1 MRYEQIGRKKEVENM
16 KYSNL
21 NDGIDEYLKKYE
33 DTFYVSNLDFAID
46 LIRTGGKK
54 FNLRNTTNYNAENQ
68 CFEEKVSGVETL
80 DLVTS
85 FLAELDGDYL
95 QCFTKSFNEGRFDF
109 YNDLENNDKKIRGIC
124 SYEGYTVNFNGTIS
138 DSRTIIHEFFHS
150 LNIKNYKLAPIFS
163 EMISIFMENKFLDFL
178 NTKGY
183 SRNDIA
189 KSRLARYNDFS
200 GAWNRL
206 IIQSNFLNLKNKIG
220 YLDEESYDF
229 ISMHE
234 KELNF
239 PHLSKEDF
247 IEVLE
252 FLDDRIKN
260 SEKIEQAFNPE
271 YSFRYY
277 IGTIY
282 SSYLLLQEDSLDKVL
297 LLNEYLRKPV
307 EETDIESAF
316 RIIGIKDET
325 DFRFIDATNKYYQKE
340 KLIYQGVKK
349 EKFSDMKNRPRNKKL
364 LKANMECVRNSV

>member
-1 MRYEQIGRKKEVENM
+1 MPYEQIGRKKEVENM

-21 NDGIDEYLKKYE
+21 NDGIDGYLKNYE
-33 DTFYVSNLDFAID
+33 DTFYVSNLDFAIN

-54 FNLRNTTNYNAENQ
+54 LNLRNTTNYNVENQ
-68 CFEEKVSGVETL
+68 GLEEKVSGVETL

-85 FLAELDGDYL
+85 FLAELGGDYL
-95 QCFTKSFNEGRFDF
+95 QCFTMSFNEGRFDF
-109 YNDLENNDKKIRGIC
+109 YNDLGNNDKKIKDIC

-138 DSRTIIHEFFHS
+138 DSCTTIHEFFHS
-150 LNIKNYKLAPIFS
+150 LNINNYKLAQIFS

-183 SRNDIA
+183 SRTDIA
-189 KSRLARYNDFS
+189 KLRLVRYNDFS
-200 GAWNRL
+200 STWSEL
-206 IIQSNFLNLKNKIG
+206 LLESDFLNLKNKIG
-220 YLDEESYDF
+220 YLEEDSYDF
-229 ISMHE
+229 IAMHE

-239 PHLSKEDF
+239 PHLSKEYF
-247 IEVLE
+247 IEILE
-252 FLDDRIKN
+252 FLDNRFKN

-307 EETDIESAF
+307 EETDIETAF

-364 LKANMECVRNSV
+364 LKANMPV

>member
-1 MRYEQIGRKKEVENM
+1 M
-16 KYSNL
+16 KYSNF

-54 FNLRNTTNYNAENQ
+54 FNLRNTTNYNAEDQ
-68 CFEEKVSGVETL
+68 GFEEKISGVETL

-109 YNDLENNDKKIRGIC
+109 YNDLENNDKKIKDMC
-124 SYEGYTVNFNGTIS
+124 NYEGYTVNFNGTVC
-138 DSRTIIHEFFHS
+138 DSYAIIHEFFHS
-150 LNIKNYKLAPIFS
+150 LNIRNYKLVPIFS

-189 KSRLARYNDFS
+189 KLRLARYNDFS
-200 GAWNRL
+200 VIWNSL
-206 IIQSNFLNLKNKIG
+206 TIQSNFLNLKNKIG

-282 SSYLLLQEDSLDKVL
+282 SSYLLLQEDSLNKVL

-307 EETDIESAF
+307 EETDIETAF

-364 LKANMECVRNSV
+364 LKANMLV